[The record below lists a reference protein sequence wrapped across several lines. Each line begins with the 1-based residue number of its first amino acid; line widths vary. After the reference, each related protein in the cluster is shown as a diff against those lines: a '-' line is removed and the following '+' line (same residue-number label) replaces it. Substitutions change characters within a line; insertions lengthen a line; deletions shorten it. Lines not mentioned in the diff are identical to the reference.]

1 MAFLVPDAEVVS
13 IIDAPP
19 TPLASA
25 APSERFVV
33 LVHYET
39 HPTIAMLAKPR
50 LRLAGLRLD
59 PAIGGRQRTRK
70 FTGLSVLRTADG
82 VQRAL
87 ALPTSAQVSGPV
99 WAADG
104 DRFAF
109 TVDAADGIGV
119 WTCAASD
126 GEPTQVPGLRVRDV
140 LGAEPPGLGG
150 TVRWSR
156 NGRSLFALGAP
167 ATAAAVD
174 PAPVAPIEP
183 QVEETAGKQSQ
194 MATFQDLLASAADED
209 RFEAL
214 ATTVP
219 LRVDPA
225 TGATVQLGP
234 PGLYQHLGDSPDGQY
249 LLVHR
254 LQRPFSFR
262 VPYVYFARRA
272 EVWSAAGKLIR
283 VIADLGVS
291 DEVPRMGVPSG
302 PRQISWD
309 EREPARLI
317 WTEALDG
324 GDPVTP
330 AEHRD
335 AIMMLAAPFEGP
347 AQLAFR
353 VTNRCLGW
361 SNLDERG
368 ALLMTEHDRDKRWLT
383 SWRCE
388 PAAPERNRVVFELAE
403 DDAYGDPGA
412 PMSRTHPDGTRTIRQ
427 DGPAIFL
434 RGQGATPDGE
444 RPFLD
449 RRDLDTGETRRLFRC
464 GPQEYESV
472 FCFADGLDRVVT
484 WRESPAEPPNL
495 WLVPLGG
502 AAGDGS
508 VPLGGAAEDGSV
520 PLGGSAGPRRR
531 LTDWPDPHP
540 ELTQM
545 TKRLLLTDR
554 GDGVQLSGMLHL
566 PPGYDASRDGPLP
579 LLIWAYPLDYGSAGT
594 AGQVRGSASLF
605 TRLSAA
611 DPALFVLRGCA
622 VLADA
627 TMPVIGEPET
637 KNDTYIEQV
646 TAAAAA
652 HIKALA
658 ADGIADPT
666 RVAVAGHS
674 YGAFMTATLLAHT
687 DLFAAGIARSGAY
700 NRTLTPFGFQTERR
714 SFWEAPAVYD
724 QVSPFRYADQI
735 SAPLLLIH
743 GAEDANSGTFPMQS
757 ERLFRAIGGNGGT
770 ARLVLLPFESH
781 GYVARESVLHVIAE
795 QFAWLERWLGVGP
808 AAGAGDADPV
818 SPATRSGALTGL
830 ADRP

>member
-1 MAFLVPDAEVVS
+1 LAFLIPDADVVS

-33 LVHYET
+33 LVHYVS
-39 HPTIAMLAKPR
+39 HPPIAMLARPR

-59 PAIGGRQRTRK
+59 PTIGGRQRTRR
-70 FTGLSVLRTADG
+70 FTGLSVLRISDG

-87 ALPTSAQVSGPV
+87 ALPAGAQVSAPV
-99 WAADG
+99 WAPSG

-109 TVDAADGIGV
+109 TVDEADGIGV

-126 GEPTQVPGLRVRDV
+126 GEPIQVAGLRVRDV

-156 NGRSLFALGAP
+156 DGRSLLALGAP
-167 ATAAAVD
+167 GAAA
-174 PAPVAPIEP
+174 APDLATQARIEP

-194 MATFQDLLASAADED
+194 MATFQDLLTSADDED
-209 RFEAL
+209 RFEEL

-225 TGATVQLGP
+225 TGETIQLGP
-234 PGLYQHLGDSPDGQY
+234 PGLYQYLSDSPDGQH
-249 LLVHR
+249 LLVYQ

-262 VPYVYFARRA
+262 VPYPYFARRN
-272 EVWSAAGKLIR
+272 EVWSASGKPIR

-302 PRQISWD
+302 PRHVSWD
-309 EREPARLI
+309 EREPATLI

-324 GDPVTP
+324 GDPVAP

-335 AIMMLAAPFEGP
+335 AIMTLAAPFDDPPE
-347 AQLAFR
+347 LAFR

-361 SNLDERG
+361 SNLEERG
-368 ALLMTEHDRDKRWLT
+368 ALLLTEHDRDRRWLT
-383 SWRCE
+383 TWRCE
-388 PAAPERNRVVFELAE
+388 PAAPERNRVIFELAE

-412 PMSRTHPDGTRTIRQ
+412 PMASLHPDGTRTIRQ
-427 DGPAIFL
+427 DGSAIFL
-434 RGQGATPDGE
+434 RGAGATPDGE

-449 RRDLDTGETRRLFRC
+449 RRDLDTGASARLFHS
-464 GPQEYESV
+464 GAEEHEAV
-472 FCFADGLDRVVT
+472 FCFADGLRQVVT

-495 WLVPLGG
+495 WLVQLSG
-502 AAGDGS
+502 AVGDGS
-508 VPLGGAAEDGSV
+508 VPLGGAVGDGS
-520 PLGGSAGPRRR
+520 PRRR

-566 PPGYDASRDGPLP
+566 PPGYDAGRDGPLP
-579 LLIWAYPLDYGSAGT
+579 LVIWAYPLDYGSADT
-594 AGQVRGSASLF
+594 AGQVRGSARLF
-605 TRLSAA
+605 TRLSAN
-611 DPALFVLRGCA
+611 DPAMFVLRGCA
-622 VLADA
+622 VLDDA

-637 KNDTYIEQV
+637 KNDTYVEQV
-646 TAAAAA
+646 TTAAAA

-658 ADGIADPT
+658 EAGIADPT

-724 QVSPFRYADQI
+724 QVSPFRYAHQI

-795 QFAWLERWLGVGP
+795 QFAWLERWLGI
-808 AAGAGDADPV
+808 GADSV
-818 SPATRSGALTGL
+818 SRASRSGAATDL
-830 ADRP
+830 AGRP

>member
-1 MAFLVPDAEVVS
+1 MAFLIPDAEVVS

-19 TPLASA
+19 TPLAFA
-25 APSERFVV
+25 APDEAFVV
-33 LVHYET
+33 LVHYEA
-39 HPTIAMLAKPR
+39 HPPIAMLAKPR
-50 LRLAGLRLD
+50 LSLAGLRLD
-59 PAIGGRQRTRK
+59 SALGGRQRTRRL
-70 FTGLSVLRTADG
+70 TALSVLRIADG
-82 VQRAL
+82 AQRAL
-87 ALPTSAQVSGPV
+87 VLPPGAQVSAPV

-104 DRFAF
+104 SRFAF
-109 TVDAADGIGV
+109 TVDEAAGIGV

-126 GEPTQVPGLRVRDV
+126 GEPIQVPGLRVRDV

-156 NGRSLFALGAP
+156 DGRSLFALGVPPSDETKEP
-167 ATAAAVD
+167 ASEFTEAAEPFD
-174 PAPVAPIEP
+174 PIEP
-183 QVEETAGKQSQ
+183 RVEETAGKQSQ
-194 MATFQDLLASAADED
+194 MATFQDLLTSAADED

-234 PGLYQHLGDSPDGQY
+234 PGLYQYLGESPDGQY
-249 LLVHR
+249 LLVYR

-262 VPYVYFARRA
+262 VPYVYFARRT
-272 EVWSAAGKLIR
+272 EVWSAAGRLIR

-302 PRQISWD
+302 PRQVSWD

-324 GDPVTP
+324 GDPVAP

-335 AIMMLAAPFEGP
+335 AVMMLAAPFDE
-347 AQLAFR
+347 AAKLAFL
-353 VTNRCLGW
+353 VTHRCLGW

-368 ALLMTEHDRDKRWLT
+368 ALLLTEHDRDRRWLT
-383 SWRCE
+383 TWRCE
-388 PAAPERNRVVFELAE
+388 PAVPERNRVVFDLAE

-412 PMSRTHPDGTRTIRQ
+412 PMLRTHPDGTRTIRQ

-449 RRDLDTGETRRLFRC
+449 RRDLDTGETTRLFRSAE
-464 GPQEYESV
+464 GAHESV
-472 FCFADGLDRVVT
+472 FCLADAGAVI
-484 WRESPAEPPNL
+484 WRESPVEPPNL
-495 WLVPLGG
+495 WVVPLGD
-502 AAGDGS
+502 AAGNGS
-508 VPLGGAAEDGSV
+508 VPGGGAAS
-520 PLGGSAGPRRR
+520 SRR
-531 LTDWPDPHP
+531 LTEWPDPHP

-566 PPGYDASRDGPLP
+566 PPGYDGSRDGPLP
-579 LLIWAYPLDYGSAGT
+579 LVIWAYPHDFGTAGT

-637 KNDTYIEQV
+637 KNDTYVEQV

-652 HIKALA
+652 HITALA
-658 ADGIADPT
+658 QEGIADPA

-714 SFWEAPAVYD
+714 SFWEAPSVYD
-724 QVSPFRYADQI
+724 QVSPFRYAHQI
-735 SAPLLLIH
+735 STPLLLIH

-770 ARLVLLPFESH
+770 ARLVLLPFENH
-781 GYVARESVLHVIAE
+781 GYLARESVLHVIAE
-795 QFAWLERWLGVGP
+795 QFAWLERWLG
-808 AAGAGDADPV
+808 AGAAK
-818 SPATRSGALTGL
+818 RTGS
-830 ADRP
+830 